1 MDNNIGVEGRRSEIQ
16 WLNVAFC
23 AMVIG
28 IHCTSHPV
36 THLDPMSWQFALVY
50 LLQQLSFVSVYGFF
64 LLAGVKL
71 TLPRAQRI
79 GAADYYLGRVRTIL
93 LPYCLACAV
102 YYFYYCFVRHFYV
115 FSPKDFLSLTVS
127 GLMASPFYFIV
138 TLAQFIVLM
147 PLLRYVAEQV
157 SPVFSLPLALG
168 ITWASG
174 LHFADLVHIFL
185 PESAFRFGD
194 RMCTTYLFYY
204 LAGCYIGLR
213 YEDFLAALRRNRRF
227 VCGAFALTAAA
238 DLYLSY
244 RARVMGLV
252 SPLVGWAHF
261 LYLPCAVAFCY
272 LVAAGI
278 HRPLPRPLARV
289 DRASFLI
296 FLYHTLLILIADK
309 AFEDAGIVSV
319 GVQYALRL
327 GIVYLGA
334 PLVCVAW
341 QQGYGALRA
350 LISKP
355 NHSGGMK

>member
-1 MDNNIGVEGRRSEIQ
+1 M
-16 WLNVAFC
+16 
-23 AMVIG
+23 
-28 IHCTSHPV
+28 
-36 THLDPMSWQFALVY
+36 
-50 LLQQLSFVSVYGFF
+50 
-64 LLAGVKL
+64 
-71 TLPRAQRI
+71 
-79 GAADYYLGRVRTIL
+79 GAADYYRGRVRTIL

-102 YYFYYCFVRHFYV
+102 YYFYYCFVRHFYA
-115 FSPKDFLSLTVS
+115 FSPKGFLSLTAS
-127 GLMASPFYFIV
+127 GLMAAPFYFIV
-138 TLAQFIVLM
+138 ALAQFIVLM
-147 PLLRYVAEQV
+147 PLLRYVAERV

-168 ITWASG
+168 ISWASE
-174 LHFADLVHIFL
+174 LHFADFVCIFL

-213 YEDFLAALRRNRRF
+213 YEEFLAALRGNRRF

-244 RARVMGLV
+244 RARVQGLW
-252 SPLVGWAHF
+252 SPLVSWAHF
-261 LYLPCAVAFCY
+261 LYLLCAIAFCY

-278 HRPLPRPLARV
+278 RRPLPRVLARV

-334 PLVCVAW
+334 PLGCAAW
-341 QQGYGALRA
+341 QWGYGALRA
-350 LISKP
+350 RVLKAI
-355 NHSGGMK
+355 HSGGTT